1 MIGEVLGNY
10 RIVASIDRGGMGNVF
25 RAEHTHLGRPAAIK
39 LLRSELTANDELVQR
54 FFNEAKAATAIRH
67 PGIVEVYDFGYT
79 EDGRA
84 YIVMELLE
92 GSSLSKRIETGGRMS
107 EKETIRI
114 ARGLASVLKAAHG
127 KGIVHRDLK
136 PDNIFLVADDEEEN
150 GRVKV
155 LDFGVAKLAEVPG
168 EMSHTQTGMLM
179 GTPLYMAPEQARAA
193 GTIDHRADLYSVG
206 CIMYELL
213 TGKPPFIAEG
223 AGEIIALQLFAD
235 PESLRGKLPDLS
247 PELEA
252 VVMKLLS
259 KEPGDRYQSAL
270 ELQQALAEISSRASG
285 DLSRTRA
292 NSTGPTPRVTAQRAI
307 KASRPPQF
315 GSADFSGV
323 DMTDERPVELAP
335 QKKSSMGL
343 VAGVVTVVLAGGA
356 GLFAFVHSRGSSTAA
371 PSAESGSAPAPAPA
385 PTPVEA
391 TKTEPA
397 KPEPAKTQTA
407 PTPVEAKTEPT
418 KTEPT
423 KTEPTKT
430 APKKV
435 IGKSGGTTA
444 VDQKPVTSIGSSGP
458 TTAPAGAVTSPGAVT
473 KPDDVRT
480 PVTNAPMNTTV
491 DVEPKAEHKSEAK
504 PEPTPEAKPEP
515 KPEAPAEATP

>member
-25 RAEHTHLGRPAAIK
+25 KAEHTHLGRPAAIK
-39 LLRSELTANDELVQR
+39 LLRSELTGNDELVQR

-84 YIVMELLE
+84 FIVMELLE
-92 GSSLSKRIETGGRMS
+92 GSSLSKRIASSGRLS
-107 EKETIRI
+107 EKEAVRI

-136 PDNIFLVADDEEEN
+136 PDNIFLVPDDEEEN

-193 GTIDHRADLYSVG
+193 GTIDHRADLYSMG

-213 TGKPPFIAEG
+213 TGAPPFIAEG

-252 VVMKLLS
+252 IVMKLLA
-259 KEPGDRYQSAL
+259 KEPGDRFQSAL
-270 ELQQALAEISSRASG
+270 ELQQALTELSSRASG
-285 DLSRTRA
+285 DLSRVRA
-292 NSTGPTPRVTAQRAI
+292 NSTGPTPRMTAQRAI

-315 GSADFSGV
+315 ANPDFAGV
-323 DMTDERPVELAP
+323 DIADERPMELAP

-343 VAGVVTVVLAGGA
+343 VAGVVTVVLAGGG
-356 GLFAFVHSRGSSTAA
+356 GLFAFMHSRGSSTAA
-371 PSAESGSAPAPAPA
+371 PSADSGSAPAPVATPA
-385 PTPVEA
+385 PTPAPVAVPVEAAKVVPVKVEPTPVAVPVEA
-391 TKTEPA
+391 TK
-397 KPEPAKTQTA
+397 
-407 PTPVEAKTEPT
+407 EPT
-418 KTEPT
+418 AAPATKKTVT
-423 KTEPTKT
+423 KT
-430 APKKV
+430 KV
-435 IGKSGGTTA
+435 EES
-444 VDQKPVTSIGSSGP
+444 VPVTTISTSAP
-458 TTAPAGAVTSPGAVT
+458 TTAPTGAVT
-473 KPDDVRT
+473 KIDGTTKPDEVRT
-480 PVTNAPMNTTV
+480 PVTKAPMNTTLE
-491 DVEPKAEHKSEAK
+491 DEP
-504 PEPTPEAKPEP
+504 KPEP
-515 KPEAPAEATP
+515 KPEAPEATP